1 MPSTPDISA
10 TFLTIK
16 PLPNNCDFARNIK
29 NKSIGSSSFSCEYTG
44 VHLDNLVKSEW
55 SELPTSIAGRERL
68 TSSGS
73 GAVVDQVPQAG
84 LATKATYISVDI
96 FTEFYQVWSLTQY
109 YSVEISQSR
118 ISVKKCVFN
127 KRTIKVCVSCC

>member
-1 MPSTPDISA
+1 MFDRFSRVKRKFLNRKLMPSTPDINA

-16 PLPNNCDFARNIK
+16 PLPNNYDFARNIK
-29 NKSIGSSSFSCEYTG
+29 NKNVGSSSFSCEFTG

-73 GAVVDQVPQAG
+73 GAVVDQELVPQAG
-84 LATKATYISVDI
+84 LATKATYISVD
-96 FTEFYQVWSLTQY
+96 FFY
-109 YSVEISQSR
+109 R
-118 ISVKKCVFN
+118 IL
-127 KRTIKVCVSCC
+127 

>member
-1 MPSTPDISA
+1 M
-10 TFLTIK
+10 
-16 PLPNNCDFARNIK
+16 RNIK
-29 NKSIGSSSFSCEYTG
+29 DKNKGSSSFSFEFTG

-84 LATKATYISVDI
+84 LATRATYISVDI
-96 FTEFYQVWSLTQY
+96 FTEFYQVWSLTQF